1 MPSLN
6 AIPITREIDKKKIRA
21 GDLLPENNLDIVIE
35 ARKIVEV
42 RDDTPNYLK
51 PEVSQSVN
59 VLATFNIAT
68 GGIIYKFM

>member
-1 MPSLN
+1 MPTLN
-6 AIPITREIDKKKIRA
+6 AIPITKDKRKIRA
-21 GDLLPENNLDIVIE
+21 GNLLPENNLEIVIE

-59 VLATFNIAT
+59 VLAAFNLAS
-68 GGIIYKFM
+68 GGI

>member
-6 AIPITREIDKKKIRA
+6 AIPITKEFDKRKIRV
-21 GDLLPENNLDIVIE
+21 GDLLPENNIEIVIE

-42 RDDTPNYLK
+42 REDTPNYLK

-59 VLATFNIAT
+59 VLAAFNLAS
-68 GGIIYKFM
+68 GGII

>member
-1 MPSLN
+1 MPTLN
-6 AIPITREIDKKKIRA
+6 AIPITKEFDKRKIRA
-21 GDLLPENNLDIVIE
+21 GDLLPENNLEIVIE

-59 VLATFNIAT
+59 VLAAFNLAS
-68 GGIIYKFM
+68 GGI